1 MTSSL
6 SIPSIIYLA
15 LLSLYFVPCTAM
27 SYMAL
32 DMRNNEKCVTA
43 FYPEDTRLDVL
54 YEILGKSSEQ
64 LTFMK

>member
-1 MTSSL
+1 
-6 SIPSIIYLA
+6 
-15 LLSLYFVPCTAM
+15 M